1 MIVDNLGG
9 NEFLII
15 NIINRNIIIITCVN
29 NISEKSRTSS
39 QDTTYSIFIITQL
52 IGHNAT
58 KLSNGGD
65 DDSEVL

>member
-9 NEFLII
+9 KEFLI
-15 NIINRNIIIITCVN
+15 NIINRNIIIITCGN